1 MEEHGRRTWSGGR
14 GRSGAEN
21 DRQIERLINHV
32 KNLGHRL
39 RLLQPVT
46 EQSLYLLR
54 WDPSYVNFARS
65 NRSKRNRIRGKDF
78 KGIEK
83 KFLLFFSFFSCHNVR
98 SLLSSWFF
106 LSRIKKKKDVH
117 FPLVSRIFFFRGEK
131 NRIEPIFDFVSLRA
145 FSLRARIERVSWQ
158 QSTIILYSG
167 KYFHWIRQSTR
178 HVFCLISIHPTACS
192 RLFNMDVG
200 KSGPVLP
207 RPKSSA
213 NYPQDR
219 D

>member
-83 KFLLFFSFFSCHNVR
+83 KILLFFSFFSCHNVR
-98 SLLSSWFF
+98 SLFSSWFF
-106 LSRIKKKKDVH
+106 FSRIKKKKK
-117 FPLVSRIFFFRGEK
+117 GC
-131 NRIEPIFDFVSLRA
+131 A
-145 FSLRARIERVSWQ
+145 FSTRISNLLFSRRKESYR
-158 QSTIILYSG
+158 TD
-167 KYFHWIRQSTR
+167 FRFRFSTR
-178 HVFCLISIHPTACS
+178 ILSS
-192 RLFNMDVG
+192 RTD
-200 KSGPVLP
+200 
-207 RPKSSA
+207 
-213 NYPQDR
+213 
-219 D
+219 

>member
-83 KFLLFFSFFSCHNVR
+83 KFCSSFHSFRVTTCDLFFQVDFFFQE
-98 SLLSSWFF
+98 LK
-106 LSRIKKKKDVH
+106 KKKKDVH
-117 FPLVSRIFFFRGEK
+117 FPLVSRISFFRGEK

-145 FSLRARIERVSWQ
+145 FSLRARIERVS
-158 QSTIILYSG
+158 
-167 KYFHWIRQSTR
+167 
-178 HVFCLISIHPTACS
+178 
-192 RLFNMDVG
+192 
-200 KSGPVLP
+200 
-207 RPKSSA
+207 
-213 NYPQDR
+213 
-219 D
+219 